1 MKLVEKKC
9 PNCGGSL
16 KFSFQ
21 DKETTCEF
29 CGRCFEIERDDSLDE
44 DNEEIFNASNYKLTE
59 EQKKAAKTA
68 LGVFAAFQAIQIIPI
83 IIFAV
88 FFIGVVG
95 FGIYKSGVAGN
106 SCHDCITKFSEIDD
120 DFIQDIHENTIKELK
135 EEASYA
141 SFKNAVKDM
150 QNIGM
155 YLEISKKTFNTFY
168 DNAIIDVYKV
178 TYNDD
183 KELYGAV
190 RYKDL
195 KKVDGK
201 ISLNFKGTVLF
212 PSKAVGMSI
221 YFGYDSLKDL
231 YNNEIRPNLGKYKIV
246 STGDV
251 YEG

>member
-16 KFSFQ
+16 KFSFE
-21 DKETTCEF
+21 DKETKCEF
-29 CGRCFEIERDDSLDE
+29 CGRCFEIERDDNLAD
-44 DNEEIFNASNYKLTE
+44 DNEEMFNASNYKLTE

-68 LGVFAAFQAIQIIPI
+68 LGVFAAFSIVQIIPI

-88 FFIGVVG
+88 CIIGIVG
-95 FGIYKSGVAGN
+95 FGIYKSEVAGN

-120 DFIQDIHENTIKELK
+120 DFISDIHENTIKELK

-141 SFKNAVKDM
+141 SFQNPVKDM
-150 QNIGM
+150 ENIGM
-155 YLEISKKTFNTFY
+155 YLEISKKDYGTFY
-168 DNAIIDVYKV
+168 DNAIIDVFKV
-178 TYNDD
+178 TYNDG

-212 PSKAVGMSI
+212 PSKASGMNI

-231 YNNEIRPNLGKYKIV
+231 YNNEIRSNLGKYKVI

-251 YEG
+251 YDG